1 MGWTVLY
8 IAFGLVALWLLGEVL
23 LQNKARLRWRLLAF
37 AGFLGVV
44 VGVIIPSI
52 VVIGL
57 GLVAFAIGQTNVTLS
72 FRRGFTTGWALG
84 GKPGESRRRRARPSG
99 PPPAEPTLEVSGLE
113 AVAAAEGTGRI
124 DDGGPDTFESTGGFQ
139 SLGSYPGQAGQD
151 SYPVQDTYAGQGSY
165 GGPGS
170 FAGQDGFAAQDN
182 PAAGQEAFAA
192 QETVVGQGFY
202 DYGYNADD
210 GYGQDPYQGQ
220 QQDQSPY
227 ATQAF
232 AVQDDYARAD
242 TTAVYAP
249 QPMPDETGQYGIYSP
264 DARVQQ
270 PGYGG
275 YDVYNGAAGN
285 GTGYAYDGNGNG
297 YAYDGNGNGN
307 GNGYAYDGNSNGNGY
322 AYDGS
327 YGQAGAGQDAYAD
340 PYAAYGDG
348 LGQQAPYADPYLGTQ
363 QYAASYDPYQQA
375 DPYASSPYAAQ
386 QYDAQGQPLGQG
398 YGETPPGGVWVPQ
411 QRDGE
416 LPPEQPY
423 PPYQQPGY
431 DGQQYRY

>member
-37 AGFLGVV
+37 AGFLAVV
-44 VGVIIPSI
+44 VGVVIPSI

-72 FRRGFTTGWALG
+72 FRRGFTTGWALR
-84 GKPGESRRRRARPSG
+84 GKPEAAPEGGRRRRARSSA

-113 AVAAAEGTGRI
+113 AVPPGESAGRFG
-124 DDGGPDTFESTGGFQ
+124 DGGPDTFESTGGFQ
-139 SLGSYPGQAGQD
+139 RIDASAGR
-151 SYPVQDTYAGQGSY
+151 DTSAGRDASAGQGSY
-165 GGPGS
+165 GTGG
-170 FAGQDGFAAQDN
+170 AYGAQDGFAGQN
-182 PAAGQEAFAA
+182 TAAGQEAFAA

-202 DYGYNADD
+202 AYDPGDDYRA
-210 GYGQDPYQGQ
+210 QDPYQAQQGQ
-220 QQDQSPY
+220 DAY

-232 AVQDDYARAD
+232 AAPDDFARAD

-249 QPMPDETGQYGIYSP
+249 QPMPEETGQYGVYSP
-264 DARVQQ
+264 DARGQQ

-275 YDVYNGAAGN
+275 YDAYGPAAG
-285 GTGYAYDGNGNG
+285 GD
-297 YAYDGNGNGN
+297 
-307 GNGYAYDGNSNGNGY
+307 SNGNGY
-322 AYDGS
+322 AYGGGYDPN
-327 YGQAGAGQDAYAD
+327 GAGQAPYAD

-348 LGQQAPYADPYLGTQ
+348 QGQQAPYADPYLGGQ
-363 QYAASYDPYQQA
+363 QYAAPYDPYQQA
-375 DPYASSPYAAQ
+375 DPYAGSPYAAQ

-416 LPPEQPY
+416 LPPEQQPY

>member
-37 AGFLGVV
+37 TGFLGVV
-44 VGVIIPSI
+44 IGVIIPSI
-52 VVIGL
+52 AVIGL

-84 GKPGESRRRRARPSG
+84 GKPGASGEGGRRRRARQSG

-113 AVAAAEGTGRI
+113 AVAPTARPGQF
-124 DDGGPDTFESTGGFQ
+124 DDGGPDTFESTGGFR
-139 SLGSYPGQAGQD
+139 SVDTSAGR
-151 SYPVQDTYAGQGSY
+151 GSY

-170 FAGQDGFAAQDN
+170 SAGQDAFAAQDTFV
-182 PAAGQEAFAA
+182 AGQEAFAAQDTFVAGQEAFAA

-202 DYGYNADD
+202 DYNGGD
-210 GYGQDPYQGQ
+210 GYRAQDPYQDQ
-220 QQDQSPY
+220 QQDQGAY

-232 AVQDDYARAD
+232 AVPDDFGRPDA
-242 TTAVYAP
+242 TAVYAP
-249 QPMPDETGQYGIYSP
+249 QPMPEETGQYGVYSP
-264 DARVQQ
+264 DARIQQ

-275 YDVYNGAAGN
+275 YDAYNGAVGN
-285 GTGYAYDGNGNG
+285 GNGDGNG
-297 YAYDGNGNGN
+297 YAYGG
-307 GNGYAYDGNSNGNGY
+307 GYD
-322 AYDGS
+322 
-327 YGQAGAGQDAYAD
+327 QTGAGQGAYADPYAAPYADPYAD

-348 LGQQAPYADPYLGTQ
+348 QGQGQQAPYADPYLGGQ
-363 QYAASYDPYQQA
+363 QYSASYDPYQQA
-375 DPYASSPYAAQ
+375 DPYAQQPYAAQ

>member
-37 AGFLGVV
+37 AGFLAVV
-44 VGVIIPSI
+44 VGVVIPSI
-52 VVIGL
+52 AVIGL

-72 FRRGFTTGWALG
+72 FRRGFTTGWALRGKTGASGEG
-84 GKPGESRRRRARPSG
+84 GGRRRARSSA

-113 AVAAAEGTGRI
+113 AVPPGEGPGRF

-139 SLGSYPGQAGQD
+139 SVDPSRRQNASGGQDPYAGQD
-151 SYPVQDTYAGQGSY
+151 AYAGQETYAGQGSY

-170 FAGQDGFAAQDN
+170 YGGQDGFAAPN
-182 PAAGQEAFAA
+182 TAAGQEAFAA
-192 QETVVGQGFY
+192 QETVIGQGFY
-202 DYGYNADD
+202 DYTAGDD
-210 GYGQDPYQGQ
+210 YRGQDPYQGQ
-220 QQDQSPY
+220 QQDQGAY

-232 AVQDDYARAD
+232 AFPDDFARAD

-249 QPMPDETGQYGIYSP
+249 QPMPEETGQYGVYSP
-264 DARVQQ
+264 DARGQQ
-270 PGYGG
+270 PDYGG
-275 YDVYNGAAGN
+275 YDAYNGAAGN
-285 GTGYAYDGNGNG
+285 DAGNGNG
-297 YAYDGNGNGN
+297 YAYGG
-307 GNGYAYDGNSNGNGY
+307 GYD
-322 AYDGS
+322 
-327 YGQAGAGQDAYAD
+327 QTGAGQDPYAD

-348 LGQQAPYADPYLGTQ
+348 PGQGQGQQAPYADPYLGAQ
-363 QYAASYDPYQQA
+363 QYAASYDPYQQGDPYQQT
-375 DPYASSPYAAQ
+375 DPYAASPYAAQ

-416 LPPEQPY
+416 LPPEQQPY

>member
-1 MGWTVLY
+1 MGWAVLY

-23 LQNKARLRWRLLAF
+23 LQNKARLRWRLLAL

-52 VVIGL
+52 LVIGL

-72 FRRGFTTGWALG
+72 FRRGFTAGWALRS
-84 GKPGESRRRRARPSG
+84 KPGESGTGTSGESGRRRRARPSG

-113 AVAAAEGTGRI
+113 AVAPTEAPARAG
-124 DDGGPDTFESTGGFQ
+124 DGGPDTFESTGGFQ
-139 SLGSYPGQAGQD
+139 RVDPYAGQD
-151 SYPVQDTYAGQGSY
+151 TFAGQGSY
-165 GGPGS
+165 GGPGTP
-170 FAGQDGFAAQDN
+170 AGQDGFAAQDTFV
-182 PAAGQEAFAA
+182 AGQEAFAA

-202 DYGYNADD
+202 GGPPGDDYRGQDPY
-210 GYGQDPYQGQ
+210 QDPYQGQ
-220 QQDQSPY
+220 QQDQGAY

-232 AVQDDYARAD
+232 AAPDDFARAD

-264 DARVQQ
+264 DARGQQ
-270 PGYGG
+270 PGYQGYGG
-275 YDVYNGAAGN
+275 YD
-285 GTGYAYDGNGNG
+285 AYD
-297 YAYDGNGNGN
+297 ASAGNGNGN
-307 GNGYAYDGNSNGNGY
+307 GNGYAYGGGY
-322 AYDGS
+322 D
-327 YGQAGAGQDAYAD
+327 QTGAGQDPYAD

-348 LGQQAPYADPYLGTQ
+348 QGQQAAYTDPYLGGQ

-416 LPPEQPY
+416 LPPEQQPY